1 MRLQRRNNW
10 DEFSLGVVSN
20 AITWLQS
27 APPGAITLLTAILGA
42 LVALLVVLLTQW
54 ILGRR
59 ARTEILTSKLEE
71 LYLLLNQASSE
82 NVDRYEKLVVHLYR
96 VPGDTKSLP
105 LDRSTY
111 SLDLHKKIIM
121 YVQLYFPP
129 LKRAHVRMF
138 QSNSAITHILY
149 RAGTGEE
156 PTESEI
162 HAAFGSYGDCLRN
175 MEDEIIQNRAIL
187 VKDTLL
193 PRRYKISDIHVPM
206 PAQP

>member
-1 MRLQRRNNW
+1 MN
-10 DEFSLGVVSN
+10 S

-27 APPGAITLLTAILGA
+27 APPGAITLFTAIVGA
-42 LVALLVVLLTQW
+42 LVALLVVVLTQW

-59 ARTEILTSKLEE
+59 ARTELLTSKLEE

-96 VPGDTKSLP
+96 APDETKSLP
-105 LDRSTY
+105 PDRSTY

-138 QSNSAITHILY
+138 QSNSSITDILY
-149 RAGTGEE
+149 RAGTGGK

-175 MEDEIIQNRAIL
+175 VEDEIIQNRAIL
-187 VKDTLL
+187 VKDAVL
-193 PRRYKISDIHVPM
+193 PHRYKVSDIHVPM
-206 PAQP
+206 PAQQ

>member
-1 MRLQRRNNW
+1 MN
-10 DEFSLGVVSN
+10 S

-27 APPGAITLLTAILGA
+27 APPGAITLLTAIIGA
-42 LVALLVVLLTQW
+42 LVAVLVVVLTQW

-59 ARTEILTSKLEE
+59 ARTELLTSKLEE

-96 VPGDTKSLP
+96 APEETKPLP

-121 YVQLYFPP
+121 YVQLYFPH
-129 LKRAHVRMF
+129 LKPTHVRMF
-138 QSNSAITHILY
+138 QSNSAITDILY
-149 RAGTGEE
+149 RAGTGEK

-162 HAAFGSYGDCLRN
+162 HAAFGSYGDYLRN

-187 VKDTLL
+187 VKDAVL
-193 PRRYKISDIHVPM
+193 PRRYKVSDIHVPM
-206 PAQP
+206 PAQR

>member
-1 MRLQRRNNW
+1 MPNL
-10 DEFSLGVVSN
+10 L
-20 AITWLQS
+20 TWLQS
-27 APPGAITLLTAILGA
+27 APSGAITLLTAIIGA
-42 LVALLVVLLTQW
+42 LVALIVVVLTQW

-59 ARTEILTSKLEE
+59 ARTELLTSKLEE

-82 NVDRYEKLVVHLYR
+82 NVDRYEMLVVHLYR
-96 VPGDTKSLP
+96 APDEAKPLV

-121 YVQLYFPP
+121 YVQLYFPG
-129 LKRAHVRMF
+129 LKPAHVRMF
-138 QSNSAITHILY
+138 QSNRAITDILY
-149 RAGTGEE
+149 RAGGGER

-187 VKDTLL
+187 VKDAVL
-193 PRRYKISDIHVPM
+193 PRRYKISDIHVPL
-206 PAQP
+206 PTQQ

>member
-1 MRLQRRNNW
+1 M
-10 DEFSLGVVSN
+10 SS
-20 AITWLQS
+20 AIAWLQS
-27 APPGAITLLTAILGA
+27 APPGGITLLAAIIGA
-42 LVALLVVLLTQW
+42 LVAVLVAGLTQW

-59 ARTEILTSKLEE
+59 ARTELLTSKLEE

-96 VPGDTKSLP
+96 APSETKPLP

-121 YVQLYFPP
+121 YVQLYFPR
-129 LKRAHVRMF
+129 LKSAHIRMF
-138 QSNSAITHILY
+138 QSNSAITDILY
-149 RAGTGEE
+149 RAGAGEK
-156 PTESEI
+156 PTETEI

-187 VKDTLL
+187 VNDAVL
-193 PRRYKISDIHVPM
+193 PRRYRVSDIHVPM
-206 PAQP
+206 PAQQ